1 MKQIPYYAHEGMMAR
16 MERTNRRLWAV
27 VVAEG
32 VTAVIA
38 IIAALKKSA
47 G

>member
-1 MKQIPYYAHEGMMAR
+1 MKQIPYYVHEGMMAR
-16 MERTNRRLWAV
+16 MERTNRRLLLVLAV
-27 VVAEG
+27 EG

-38 IIAALKKSA
+38 IFAALKKNA